1 MEALQRS
8 EEVERTGSVLRW
20 AAADGAAS
28 DALRDGS
35 TGSAPHLKQPEALG
49 SGTPAKTIG
58 RFSVVSTQ
66 DELTLAAPQCLRFS
80 APPDV
85 YLDEELPSSPDAR
98 AAVRRVQTA
107 SSVDVLCD
115 QASSDSADEPCPRAP
130 AAAAAQLSTPSSST
144 ATDLIK
150 KAAAFLQRSGKGG
163 SPGPESPNGQGAKIP
178 TINISSFHSQS
189 SYMSSDNDSEFED
202 ADMKKELQ
210 NLREKYVGL
219 QAMGGELVLPCFA
232 NSLS

>member
-1 MEALQRS
+1 M
-8 EEVERTGSVLRW
+8 
-20 AAADGAAS
+20 
-28 DALRDGS
+28 
-35 TGSAPHLKQPEALG
+35 K
-49 SGTPAKTIG
+49 
-58 RFSVVSTQ
+58 
-66 DELTLAAPQCLRFS
+66 
-80 APPDV
+80 
-85 YLDEELPSSPDAR
+85 

-115 QASSDSADEPCPRAP
+115 QASSDSADEPFPRPPA
-130 AAAAAQLSTPSSST
+130 AAAAAQLSPPSNST

-178 TINISSFHSQS
+178 TINITSFHSQS

-219 QAMGGELVLPCFA
+219 QAMRGKLVLPCLGSSSA
-232 NSLS
+232 